1 MNELSGWGSKKVF
14 FTIPQLMQ
22 LAPQLEVGF
31 QFGYHS
37 TIFALFYAIIAL
49 HVVDVHIFLFV
60 SEQQPLRQKFLNN
73 IPAVF
78 PFPHPP
84 TSALVFSGR
93 NIFKIQQITL
103 Q

>member
-1 MNELSGWGSKKVF
+1 MFSEKFLQIVSIHIIIYLLRHIS
-14 FTIPQLMQ
+14 I
-22 LAPQLEVGF
+22 
-31 QFGYHS
+31 S

-60 SEQQPLRQKFLNN
+60 SEQPLRQKFLNN

-103 Q
+103 QENI